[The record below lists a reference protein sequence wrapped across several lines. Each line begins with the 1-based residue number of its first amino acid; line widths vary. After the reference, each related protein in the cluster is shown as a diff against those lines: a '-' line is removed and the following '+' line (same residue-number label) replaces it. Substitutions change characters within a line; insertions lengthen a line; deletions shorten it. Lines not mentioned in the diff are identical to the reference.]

1 MCRPGKLSGRHKMF
15 LVMRANCD
23 YPGSWCG
30 EVERVEY
37 IENTIITVTRVWSSK
52 SSFHVTSFFEMKDDK
67 IKVLDE
73 YWGEDGFVPQ
83 WRIEKI

>member
-1 MCRPGKLSGRHKMF
+1 MF

-30 EVERVEY
+30 EVERVEC

-52 SSFHVTSFFEMKDDK
+52 SSFHVTSFFEMKDDN
-67 IKVLDE
+67 
-73 YWGEDGFVPQ
+73 
-83 WRIEKI
+83 